1 MNGIVACGVYLPY
14 YRLDRKAIGAALG
27 VPAGRGT
34 RAVASYDEDTTS
46 MAVEAGRLALRAAAG
61 VRPRGLYFATAAPAY
76 LDKTNAT
83 AIHAALGLD
92 DGAMAFDMAGSIR
105 SGAGALRAGLDAG
118 RPTLVALSDLRTG
131 LPGGGDERD
140 MGDAAVALLCARSE
154 DGAPVL
160 AEPIAMASASGEF
173 LDRWRVPGEA
183 FSRQWEERFGEHVY
197 VPLAQAA
204 VSEALKQAGVEVRAH
219 QPAHRRGAAR
229 PRRQAGGRGG
239 RGQAGGAS
247 ATTSPG
253 VIGNT
258 GTAHGALLLADALER
273 AAPDEIIVLVSLA
286 DGADVVVWR
295 TTGAVAARRPT
306 ATVAQR
312 AASGGRVSYAAFLT
326 WRGFLQREPP
336 RRPDPEAPAGPPSF
350 RAEAW
355 KFAFVGSRCEAC
367 GARHVP
373 PQRVCVKCHAVD
385 RMTSERMADVPATI
399 ATYTVD
405 RLAYSLSPPVVAA
418 VIDFEGGGR
427 FQCELTDVDP
437 AAVAIG
443 QRVEMTF
450 RRLFTANGVHN
461 YFWKARPAGG
471 MTGSPASV

>member
-14 YRLDRKAIGAALG
+14 YRLDRKNIGAALG
-27 VPAGRGT
+27 TPPGRGT
-34 RAVASYDEDTTS
+34 RAVASYDEDATS
-46 MAVEAGRLALRAAAG
+46 MAVEAGRLALRAAPG
-61 VRPRGLYFATAAPAY
+61 VRPRGLYFATAAPPY

-92 DGAMAFDMAGSIR
+92 ESAMAFDMAGSIR

-131 LPGGGDERD
+131 LAGGSDERD
-140 MGDAAVALLCARSE
+140 MGDAAVALLCAGDG

-160 AEPIAMASASGEF
+160 AAPIGMASASGEF
-173 LDRWRVPGEA
+173 LDRWRAPGEA

-197 VPLAQAA
+197 VPLGQAA
-204 VSEALKQAGVEVRAH
+204 VGEALKQAGVEAGRIDRLIVGGPHGRAVRRA
-219 QPAHRRGAAR
+219 AAAVGAKPEAL
-229 PRRQAGGRGG
+229 GDDL
-239 RGQAGGAS
+239 
-247 ATTSPG
+247 TS

-273 AAPDEIIVLVSLA
+273 AAPDEIIALVSLA

-295 TTGAVAARRPT
+295 ATGAGTAPRPA

-312 AASGGRVSYAAFLT
+312 AAAGGSVSYAAFLT

-373 PQRVCVKCHAVD
+373 PQRVCVKCRAVD
-385 RMTSERMADVPATI
+385 RMVSERMADVPATI

-450 RRLFTANGVHN
+450 RRLFTAGGVHN
-461 YFWKARPAGG
+461 YFWKARP
-471 MTGSPASV
+471 VR